1 MSSERLFYPHII
13 GEERTKNQ
21 ETIDVANKY
30 DNSVMASVYRGKE
43 EEVNRAVA
51 EARKTFEKSQIT
63 PSERGELLRKAA
75 KLFAEKKEEI
85 AQTISAEVGKVIR
98 DARMEVD
105 RGVQTFLAAA
115 EEVGRITGHT
125 VPIEN
130 QKGNE
135 NRLAF
140 TIRQPVGV
148 IGAITP
154 FNFPF
159 NLTAHKLAPALA
171 AGNTVVLKPAE
182 KTPVS
187 AMMLVD
193 VLLEAGFPPGTI
205 NVVNGFGHEAGD
217 ALLRHPDVDMYT
229 FTGSPDV
236 GKIVKSTTGIR
247 KVTLELGSN
256 APNIVHSDASDLSE
270 VAKSCVEKGMM
281 HNGQACIS
289 VQRVYVHDDCLEE
302 FLTYA
307 REAAENLKVGNPQD
321 DDTRVGPLID
331 EKSAERIE
339 EWVNEAVSSG
349 ARVVSGGRR
358 DGAIYYP
365 TVLTD
370 VKPEMKVVCEEVFAP
385 VVVVVPYSDIH
396 DAIRQANDSR
406 FGLQVGVFTT
416 NIDLAMNAAKQ
427 LRYGGVILNDVST
440 FRADTMPYGGIK
452 DSGVGKEGPKY
463 AIEEM
468 TDEKIIVINTK

>member
-1 MSSERLFYPHII
+1 MTTETMSYPHVI
-13 GEERTKNQ
+13 GEDRTKNQ
-21 ETIDVANKY
+21 ETIDVENKY
-30 DNSVMASVYRGKE
+30 DQRVLGSVFRGGKE
-43 EEVNRAVA
+43 EVDRAVA
-51 EARKTFEKSQIT
+51 AARQAFEQSQLT

-75 KLFAEKKEEI
+75 ELFSEKKEEL
-85 AQTISAEVGKVIR
+85 AQTITAEVGKVIR

-105 RGVQTFLAAA
+105 RGIQTFLAAA
-115 EEVGRITGHT
+115 EEAGRITGHT

-182 KTPVS
+182 KTPLS
-187 AMMLVD
+187 AMMMVD
-193 VLLEAGFPPGTI
+193 LLLEAGFRPGTI
-205 NVVNGFGHEAGD
+205 NVVNGYGHEAGD

-236 GKIVKSTTGIR
+236 GKIIKSTTGIR

-256 APNIVHSDASDLSE
+256 APNIVHSDVDDLYE

-289 VQRVYVHDDCLEE
+289 VQRIYVHEDRADE
-302 FLTYA
+302 FLRYA
-307 REAAENLKVGNPQD
+307 KEAAEALEVGNPQD

-331 EKSAERIE
+331 VKSAERIE
-339 EWVNEAVSSG
+339 AWVNEAVSGG
-349 ARVVSGGRR
+349 ARIISGGRR
-358 DGAIYYP
+358 EGAIYYP

-370 VKPEMKVVCEEVFAP
+370 VQPDMRVVCEEVFAP
-385 VVVVVPYSDIH
+385 VVVVVPYSDIQE
-396 DAIRQANDSR
+396 AIRQANDSR
-406 FGLQVGVFTT
+406 FGLQVGVFTKD
-416 NIDLAMNAAKQ
+416 IDLAIHAAKK
-427 LRYGGVILNDVST
+427 LRYGGIILNDVST

-468 TDEKIIVINTK
+468 TDEKIIVINAK